1 MEGDLAKLKGSRRV
15 YIRHLENTVTDI
27 SNLIQDFDFGN
38 EQHIVEIKTLKATFS
53 NKIEQIKRLDNHILS
68 LLKTEKSE
76 NELDEIVTKDDK
88 NTRIL
93 TEIEHVLHRI
103 RIKESQTIPPV
114 QNLTLR
120 DNEAKGI
127 PVKLPK
133 LEISKFNGNTLDWQG
148 FGDQFNSAIHNK
160 TNISDIDKSF
170 YL

>member
-1 MEGDLAKLKGSRRV
+1 M
-15 YIRHLENTVTDI
+15 
-27 SNLIQDFDFGN
+27 
-38 EQHIVEIKTLKATFS
+38 EIKTLKTTFS

-88 NTRIL
+88 NIRIL
-93 TEIEHVLHRI
+93 TKIEHVLHKI
-103 RIKESQTIPPV
+103 RIKESQTILPV

-127 PVKLPK
+127 SVKLPK
-133 LEISKFNGNTLDWQG
+133 LEISKFNGNILDWQG